1 MTFYSEGQIW
11 LRKKQ
16 MYFRYT
22 KNIVYLLPLLF
33 IYVIHEHIVLKN
45 HKIQLHR
52 TKHESHFTVI

>member
-1 MTFYSEGQIW
+1 
-11 LRKKQ
+11 